1 MSRPS
6 APKANSGVAPD
17 VQGHPARAQEATPAR
32 AQREG
37 AAMPM
42 ARSQLLP
49 LPWKLHLTV
58 LAIALAYP
66 FLFPSSF
73 MLNFGVLALFY
84 AFIGQ
89 SWNISGG
96 FAGQLSFGHVAFF
109 GIGAYASTIAQLRF
123 GFSPWLGL
131 PVAALAGALIG
142 GIIGVLSF
150 RAGLKGSYFAL
161 ITLAFAEV
169 LRIVSNSVGITGG
182 GLGMLIPMK
191 PGAAN
196 LQFAERSGFY
206 FLILV
211 LVVISIALAEWLRR
225 SRFGA
230 QLAAIRENEDAA
242 KALGINV
249 FREKVK
255 VMLLSGAIGG
265 VGGSFFAQYFL
276 YIDPLIAFGVDKSVE
291 MLLVTMIGGAGT
303 VYGPMVGALLLALVS
318 DGTRAL
324 TQIQGLSLVLYGAL
338 LVIIIAFLPNGL
350 IDLFSRIKARFS
362 RGRN

>member
-1 MSRPS
+1 MSTRTPQN
-6 APKANSGVAPD
+6 P
-17 VQGHPARAQEATPAR
+17 RAQHDAAARPA
-32 AQREG
+32 
-37 AAMPM
+37 P
-42 ARSQLLP
+42 RSELLP

-58 LAIALAYP
+58 LLIALVYP
-66 FLFPSSF
+66 FVFPSSF

-89 SWNISGG
+89 SWNIAGG

-109 GIGAYASTIAQLRF
+109 GAGAYAATIAQMRF

-131 PVAALAGALIG
+131 PVAALAGALVG

-211 LVVISIALAEWLRR
+211 LVAISIAIAEWLRR
-225 SRFGA
+225 SKFGA

-265 VGGSFFAQYFL
+265 VGGCFFAQYFL

-291 MLLVTMIGGAGT
+291 MLLVSMIGGAGT

-338 LVIIIAFLPNGL
+338 LVIIIAYLPNGL
-350 IDLFSRIKARFS
+350 IDLFARIKARLS